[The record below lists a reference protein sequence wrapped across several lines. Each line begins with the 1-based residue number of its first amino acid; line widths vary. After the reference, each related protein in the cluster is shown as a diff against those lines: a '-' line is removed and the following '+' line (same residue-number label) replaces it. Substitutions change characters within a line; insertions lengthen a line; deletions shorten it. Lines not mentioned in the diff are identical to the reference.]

1 MTKRLNVL
9 IVLLVFILYPS
20 GAEVRL
26 PALIGSGMVLQQKS
40 TVTLWGWAEPG
51 EEISVSS
58 SWGQDTFHTKANDW
72 ARWSISFP
80 TPAADNT
87 PHTITISGN
96 NTIVLRN
103 VLLGEVW
110 LCSGQSNME
119 WNALSG
125 FNNSEEEVMQAVYP
139 KIRFFSVEKAASDFP
154 QYDCRGSWSECS
166 PASMRTFSAT
176 GYFFGRELHRVLNV
190 PVGLINSSW
199 GGTFAEVWTKSELV
213 TSNPELFESY
223 KRQEE
228 TDSNPMKPGVLF
240 NAMIA
245 PLIPYQIAG
254 VIWYQGE
261 SNVVAPQTYPKLFHT
276 MISQWRNEWKKE
288 LPFYYVQIAPYDG
301 YDPFRGVALRDAQ
314 RQCMSIPNVGMIV
327 TSDIGNI
334 HDIHPGNKQDVGK
347 RLAGWALAKTYGKTD
362 ITFSGPMYKSMK
374 IEGSKIRLSFT
385 YADHGLMAKGG
396 ELTHF
401 EIADQPRKFSDARVV
416 IDGNDVLVWNERVKN
431 PTAVRFA
438 WSNTAEPNLYNK
450 EGLPASAFR
459 TDDWEIIYD
468 RVMVKPVVDF
478 TKNAVFL
485 TLSCSDSSL
494 EIRYMLDGT
503 TPAQL
508 SEVYRNPLM
517 IRESITLC
525 ASAFHNENSGPPVT
539 WTYTRHKGWG
549 KSVTIHEPYQ
559 TRYAT
564 ESKDRTV
571 VDGLRGT
578 DSFRDGMWQG
588 YEGNDVNITIDL
600 GETQKISRLT
610 ASFYQ
615 DQGSWIFLPSS
626 VFFSVSDDD
635 KNYRSLAEI
644 KNNVPQ
650 NIPGAVTK
658 EFSEKVNATARYI
671 NVKAKNIA
679 VMPDWHE
686 GRGGKAWIFIDEIV
700 VE

>member
-1 MTKRLNVL
+1 MTKLLNIL
-9 IVLLVFILYPS
+9 IVLLAFISYPS
-20 GAEVRL
+20 DAEVRL
-26 PALIGSGMVLQQKS
+26 PALIGSGMVLQQNS
-40 TVTLWGWAEPG
+40 SVMLWGWAEPG

-58 SWGQDTFHTKANDW
+58 SWDQDTFHTEANDS
-72 ARWSISFP
+72 ARWNISIP
-80 TPAADNT
+80 TPAADNI
-87 PHTITISGN
+87 PHTITIRGN
-96 NTIVLRN
+96 NTIILEN
-103 VLLGEVW
+103 ILLGEVW

-119 WNALSG
+119 WNAVMG

-154 QYDCRGSWSECS
+154 QEDCRGSWSECS
-166 PASMRTFSAT
+166 PATMRTFSAT
-176 GYFFGRELHRVLNV
+176 GYFFGSELHRTLNV

-199 GGTFAEVWTKSELV
+199 GGTCAEVWTKSELV
-213 TSNPELFESY
+213 VSDPELFESY
-223 KRQEE
+223 KRQGE

-261 SNVVAPQTYPKLFHT
+261 SNVAAPQTYPKLFNT
-276 MISQWRNEWKKE
+276 MISQWRSEWKKD
-288 LPFYYVQIAPYDG
+288 LPFYYVQIAPYNG
-301 YDPFRGVALRDAQ
+301 YGLFRGVALRDAQ

-347 RLAGWALAKTYGKTD
+347 RLAGWALAKTYGQSE

-374 IEGSKIRLSFT
+374 IEDSKIRLSFS

-401 EIADQPRKFSDARVV
+401 EIADQRRKFSDTRAV
-416 IDGNDVLVWNERVKN
+416 IDGKDVLVWNERVNN

-478 TKNAVFL
+478 TKGAVFL
-485 TLSCSDSSL
+485 TLSCPDSSL
-494 EIRYMLDGT
+494 EIRYTLDGT
-503 TPAQL
+503 TPEQS
-508 SEVYRNPLM
+508 SELYRNPLL
-517 IRESITLC
+517 ICESITLC
-525 ASAFHNENSGPPVT
+525 ASAFHNENNGPQVT
-539 WTYTRHKGWG
+539 WKYTRHKGWG
-549 KSVTIHEPYQ
+549 RSVTIHEPYQ

-600 GETQKISRLT
+600 GETQKISHLT

-626 VFFSVSDDD
+626 VTFSSSNDGT
-635 KNYRSLAEI
+635 NYSLIAEI
-644 KNNVPQ
+644 NNDIPQ
-650 NIPGAVTK
+650 NTSGIVIKELGKEVRTK
-658 EFSEKVNATARYI
+658 ARYI

-679 VMPDWHE
+679 VCPDWHT
-686 GRGGKAWIFIDEIV
+686 GKGGKAWIFIDEVV